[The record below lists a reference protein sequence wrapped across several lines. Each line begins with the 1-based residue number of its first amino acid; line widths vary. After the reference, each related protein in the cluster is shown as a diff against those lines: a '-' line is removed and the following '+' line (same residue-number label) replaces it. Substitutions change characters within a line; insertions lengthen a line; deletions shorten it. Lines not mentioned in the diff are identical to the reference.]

1 MSEEEKK
8 EKGRIE
14 IIFLEDNSITFKVKN
29 LSNLEVIGALTFYK
43 DERLIDAFK
52 QNQNKNEN

>member
-1 MSEEEKK
+1 MESKK

-14 IIFLEDNSITFKVKN
+14 IIFLEDDSIKFRVQN

-52 QNQNKNEN
+52 NQQKNEN